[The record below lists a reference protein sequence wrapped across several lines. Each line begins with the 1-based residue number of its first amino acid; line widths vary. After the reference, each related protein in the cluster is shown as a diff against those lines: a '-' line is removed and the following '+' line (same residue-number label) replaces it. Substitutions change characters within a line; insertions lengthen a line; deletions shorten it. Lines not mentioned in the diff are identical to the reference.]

1 MANEKIKK
9 PKFKKTNIT
18 VVDAKTGKKKRKATN
33 TMNLE
38 NFMNFINMNYPKG
51 PQTKDPSPAIERN
64 RRQSKKA
71 LEIINSRKK
80 AGGGKVYKYK
90 KGTSDKTIIGKN
102 KGMRGSEKPSSLG
115 ADKTKGLDPK
125 FSSKVEKQNKQG
137 MKEAANILK
146 QASDQKLNSPPPKNK
161 GLKKL
166 PKNVRNKMGF
176 KKHGGKITYRMSG
189 GQVVGAGYDD

>member
-102 KGMRGSEKPSSLG
+102 KGVDILTLLVRSCYNLTTTHTIGNFTTVFFKSHFI
-115 ADKTKGLDPK
+115 T
-125 FSSKVEKQNKQG
+125 
-137 MKEAANILK
+137 NIF
-146 QASDQKLNSPPPKNK
+146 
-161 GLKKL
+161 
-166 PKNVRNKMGF
+166 R
-176 KKHGGKITYRMSG
+176 
-189 GQVVGAGYDD
+189 